1 MRKAFTALA
10 ILALLGAN
18 QAAAQLGSVSGT
30 VKASDDTELPGAAIS
45 VLGTN
50 LTTVSDSRGDYR
62 IGGIEPGVVLVKAHL
77 DGFIEQQRTVVIKAG
92 NTASLDFTLD
102 YKTLSEERTVTAER
116 PMLSASEK
124 TSQITLTPSQIETL
138 PSLGEKDIFR
148 AFQLLPGIS
157 GSNEA
162 SSGLYVR
169 GGTPDQNLIL
179 YDGFTIY
186 HVDHLFG
193 YFSAFNMEAVD
204 EVKLNKGGF
213 EAKYGGR
220 LSSVMELLG
229 KSGSPDA
236 FSFGVGASFL
246 SFNAL
251 AEIPLFGRGSLTLAG
266 RRSFQSPLYNSI
278 IDMFSNK
285 TGAPGGGAA
294 VGRMGGGGFGGR
306 MGMFET
312 EPKSHFSDINARADF
327 SLSQKDLIV
336 VSLYNGR
343 DDLDNSRTM
352 ELPPFLMGEELEV
365 DFSGEVTDLT
375 GWGNTGSGAFWT
387 RDWNESIQTKL
398 TASYS
403 QFFYTRERSSS
414 MDITPAR
421 FDDEDENE
429 ERPFRF
435 NQRNGMAEENDL
447 TDLTLK
453 LDNSFDIGA
462 HNTLS
467 LGGQITS
474 LDLRYD
480 YGVDLTEEE
489 DTESETNPPLY
500 FIGVLDRSDSGK
512 LYSAYLQDRLS
523 LFDAL
528 TITPGIRITSFENTG
543 DIYVEPRGSLTLRLT
558 PHFKLKCAW
567 GKYFQFV
574 NRITREDFMQGN
586 QEFWMLS
593 GADNVPVSSAIHY
606 IAGMSYETEELLF
619 DIEAYTKDLDGI
631 AEFAPR
637 SRDWRD
643 DVDYE
648 KFFYQGSGKA
658 IGLEFLFQKKFGDLT
673 GWFSY
678 TLSKVT
684 HTLPD
689 LQEESFPAPH
699 DQRHELKLVQ
709 SYDLG
714 DWNFSGTW
722 VYASGRPYTAMIG
735 YEEITGFRDRI
746 IYELVVGEKNEA
758 RLPPYHRLDLSASFS
773 FALGDADARAGL
785 TLFNLYDR
793 KNIWYK
799 EFDVIEQE
807 IIETD
812 VLLRG
817 FTVNLTFNLKF

>member
-1 MRKAFTALA
+1 MRK
-10 ILALLGAN
+10 ILIILGTICLLGSS
-18 QAAAQLGSVSGT
+18 QAADQQGAVTGT
-30 VKASDDTELPGAAIS
+30 VKASDGMELPGAAIS

-50 LTTVSDSRGDYR
+50 LTTVSDSRGYYR

-77 DGFIEQQRTVVIKAG
+77 DGFIERQRTVVIKAG

-102 YKTLSEERTVTAER
+102 YKRLSEERTVTAER

-193 YFSAFNMEAVD
+193 YFSAFNMEAID

-229 KSGSPDA
+229 KNGSPDE
-236 FSFGVGASFL
+236 FNFGVGASFL

-278 IDMFSNK
+278 IDMFSNE
-285 TGAPGGGAA
+285 TGGGSA

-312 EPKSHFSDINARADF
+312 EPKSHFYDINARADF

-343 DDLDNSRTM
+343 DNLDNSRTM
-352 ELPPFLMGEELEV
+352 ELPPFLMEEELEV

-375 GWGNTGSGAFWT
+375 EWGNTGIGTFWT
-387 RDWNESIQTKL
+387 RDWNQSIQTKL

-403 QFFYTRERSSS
+403 QFFYTRERSST
-414 MDITPAR
+414 MDIAPSWL
-421 FDDEDENE
+421 DDENE
-429 ERPFRF
+429 DEGHPFRF
-435 NQRNGMAEENDL
+435 NRMDGMAEENDL
-447 TDLTLK
+447 TDFTLK
-453 LDNSFDIGA
+453 LDNSFDIGN
-462 HNTLS
+462 HNILS

-489 DTESETNPPLY
+489 DAESETTPPF
-500 FIGVLDRSDSGK
+500 FIGILDRSDSGK
-512 LYSAYLQDRLS
+512 LYSAYLQDRFS

-528 TITPGIRITSFENTG
+528 TITPGIRITSFDNTG
-543 DIYVEPRGSLTLRLT
+543 DIYYEPRASLTLRLT
-558 PHFKLKCAW
+558 PHFKLKAAW
-567 GKYFQFV
+567 GKYYQFV
-574 NRITREDFMQGN
+574 NRVTREDFMQGN

-593 GADNVPVSSAIHY
+593 SADNVPVSSAIHY

-631 AEFAPR
+631 VEFAPR

-648 KFFYQGSGKA
+648 NFFYQGTGKA
-658 IGLEFLFQKKFGDLT
+658 SGLEFLFQKKFGALT
-673 GWFSY
+673 GWLSY
-678 TLSKVT
+678 TLSKVM

-722 VYASGRPYTAMIG
+722 VYASGRPYTTMIG

-758 RLPPYHRLDLSASFS
+758 RLPPYHRLDLSASFA

-793 KNIWYK
+793 KNTWYK

-817 FTVNLTFNLKF
+817 FTVNLYFNLKF